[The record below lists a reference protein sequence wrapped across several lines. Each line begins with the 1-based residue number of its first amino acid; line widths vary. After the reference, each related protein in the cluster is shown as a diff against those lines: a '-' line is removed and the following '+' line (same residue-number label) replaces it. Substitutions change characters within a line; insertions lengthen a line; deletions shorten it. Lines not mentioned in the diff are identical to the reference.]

1 MRRLAWIFAT
11 FLGFLVLTD
20 HATASVPANF
30 QAQFTQ
36 HFGRGV
42 GAAGGSCAEAFCG
55 SGQVVG
61 YGEAELTIV
70 VASVV
75 PASVAHCGFAL
86 AVSGTATIELEDDST
101 LVLDETGTYCLPG
114 GSHFAPG
121 NFFVS
126 YGNPLEIEATYTVVG
141 GSGVFAGAAGAG
153 TNSIHQ
159 AGDTQM
165 AIYWGTLS
173 FG

>member
-1 MRRLAWIFAT
+1 
-11 FLGFLVLTD
+11 
-20 HATASVPANF
+20 
-30 QAQFTQ
+30 
-36 HFGRGV
+36 
-42 GAAGGSCAEAFCG
+42 
-55 SGQVVG
+55 VVG

-70 VASVV
+70 VTSVV

-126 YGNPLEIEATYTVVG
+126 YGNPLEIEATIRSSAVRASSPEPLAPGRTAFIRRETRRWPSTG
-141 GSGVFAGAAGAG
+141 ERCRS
-153 TNSIHQ
+153 TEP
-159 AGDTQM
+159 
-165 AIYWGTLS
+165 
-173 FG
+173 

>member
-11 FLGFLVLTD
+11 FLFLVLTG
-20 HATASVPANF
+20 HTAASVPANF

-36 HFGRGV
+36 HFGRGA
-42 GAAGGSCAEAFCG
+42 GAAGGSCAAAFCG
-55 SGQVVG
+55 TGQVVG

-70 VASVV
+70 VTRVV
-75 PASVAHCGFAL
+75 PASVVHCGFAL
-86 AVSGTATIELEDDST
+86 AVTGTATIELEDDSA

-141 GSGVFAGAAGAG
+141 SSGVFAGASGAG

-159 AGDTQM
+159 AGGTQM